1 MMLYRRERT
10 EWEKWI
16 QAKNK
21 SKKAKSCAMARP
33 QEGQKVV
40 SNEESAGS
48 MEDGT
53 VNTATSNQEPV
64 VVKRRNKRNFSDLKK
79 RRELSRNK
87 SAMFN

>member
-1 MMLYRRERT
+1 
-10 EWEKWI
+10 
-16 QAKNK
+16 
-21 SKKAKSCAMARP
+21 MARP
-33 QEGQKVV
+33 PEGQKVV

-53 VNTATSNQEPV
+53 VNTATSTSNQEPV